1 MDGLMKKKVIM
12 ESLMAFK
19 RAGCNGI
26 ITYFAP
32 FVAQQIINKKK

>member
-1 MDGLMKKKVIM
+1 
-12 ESLMAFK
+12 MAFK

-32 FVAQQIINKKK
+32 FVAQQIINKINKNN